1 MYLSLLLQLLKESPQ
16 EPPPRAAFL
25 GQSQWHI
32 AVWLP
37 ALDHSA
43 PTDISLGPQQ
53 LYLTEAQSFPLGLF
67 SKVKWLDLPA
77 PALSLL
83 SEPIVTPR
91 PCTFGVFAME

>member
-16 EPPPRAAFL
+16 RASTQGCFPGPESVA
-25 GQSQWHI
+25 H
-32 AVWLP
+32 VWLP
-37 ALDHSA
+37 ALDQTA
-43 PTDISLGPQQ
+43 PIDISLGLQQ
-53 LYLTEAQSFPLGLF
+53 LYLTEAPSVPLGLF
-67 SKVKWLDLPA
+67 SKAKWLDLPA